1 MTDVLSAPRWDA
13 ANHPVGQLGG
23 YELTAKRQ
31 YRDDQPYVLV
41 DVVGVPVD
49 SVAVSVGDTQN
60 PAPGLVV
67 RFENALRSLDRKLAS
82 KHEWIDELTTEI
94 NRAEGELGKPF
105 QHQDALHAAYAARKA
120 VNDQL
125 AAAAAPPPATTDPDV
140 AASLGVLASTHAAP
154 PAGQHPGSNPS
165 TARPYSPRKPS
176 ATPRPAWTELSH
188 IGRPPPSRTPV
199 LVSTTTRA

>member
-13 ANHPVGQLGG
+13 ADHPVGQLGG

-125 AAAAAPPPATTDPDV
+125 AGLPLPHRPPRTQMSQHPSESWPAPTPRLPPGNIPGATRAPPGRTAPVSRARH
-140 AASLGVLASTHAAP
+140 HARPGLKPYRP
-154 PAGQHPGSNPS
+154 PAAQQDTSPG
-165 TARPYSPRKPS
+165 
-176 ATPRPAWTELSH
+176 LD
-188 IGRPPPSRTPV
+188 
-199 LVSTTTRA
+199 

>member
-13 ANHPVGQLGG
+13 ADHPVGQLGG

-165 TARPYSPRKPS
+165 TARPYSPPEAERDT
-176 ATPRPAWTELSH
+176 TPGLD
-188 IGRPPPSRTPV
+188 
-199 LVSTTTRA
+199 

>member
-13 ANHPVGQLGG
+13 ADHPVGQLGG

-82 KHEWIDELTTEI
+82 KHEWIDELATEI

-120 VNDQL
+120 VNDQTGRGCRS
-125 AAAAAPPPATTDPDV
+125 PTGHHGPRCRSIPRSP
-140 AASLGVLASTHAAP
+140 
-154 PAGQHPGSNPS
+154 GQHPRGAS
-165 TARPYSPRKPS
+165 RR
-176 ATPRPAWTELSH
+176 ATSREQPEHRPAVQ
-188 IGRPPPSRTPV
+188 PPEAERDTTPG
-199 LVSTTTRA
+199 LD

>member
-1 MTDVLSAPRWDA
+1 MTEVLSAPRWDA
-13 ANHPVGQLGG
+13 ADHPVGQLGG
-23 YELTAKRQ
+23 YELSAKRQ

-49 SVAVSVGDTQN
+49 GVAVSVGDTQN

-105 QHQDALHAAYAARKA
+105 QHQDALHAAYAGRKE
-120 VNDQL
+120 VNDKL
-125 AAAAAPPPATTDPDV
+125 NEAAAPAPAPAPAVVTDPDV
-140 AASLGVLASTHAAP
+140 AASLGVLASSHDAAP
-154 PAGQHPGSNPS
+154 GGQRPGSPAH
-165 TARPYSPRKPS
+165 ARPY
-176 ATPRPAWTELSH
+176 
-188 IGRPPPSRTPV
+188 RPPEAERDTTPG
-199 LVSTTTRA
+199 LD